1 LRKEISPAATAGIIA
16 VVVAILGAVGYFA
29 FFKPK
34 DATLSPEDQQKAKQ
48 TAEQQYKQF
57 YSGPGGR
64 PQGAG
69 PPRGMPGM
77 PGR

>member
-1 LRKEISPAATAGIIA
+1 MKKEISPAATAGIIA
-16 VVVAILGAVGYFA
+16 VVVVIIGAVGYFA

-34 DATLSPEDQQKAKQ
+34 DTTLSPEEQQKANQ

-64 PQGAG
+64 PQNTGG
-69 PPRGMPGM
+69 PPRGIMGN
-77 PGR
+77 R